1 MNKKGFSF
9 VEIIV
14 SISLLLFLLI
24 PGLKLNTHQ
33 ILNFKKLDIAIN
45 ELDFFDSI
53 YSYLRDENIIF
64 LYGESLVFNNY
75 EELKRNSIFQGFEF
89 KQPPKENFNLKIEI
103 KLSDIDF
110 YSSLNK
116 ANIIY
121 LDFTTNRKQLRTKII
136 KFIN

>member
-1 MNKKGFSF
+1 MNKKGFGF

-24 PGLKLNTHQ
+24 PSLKLNTHQ

-89 KQPPKENFNLKIEI
+89 KRPPKENFNLKIEI
-103 KLSDIDF
+103 KISDIDF

>member
-24 PGLKLNTHQ
+24 PSLKINTHQ
-33 ILNFKKLDIAIN
+33 ILNFKKIDIAVN

-53 YSYLRDENIIF
+53 YSYLRGDNIVF
-64 LYGESLVFNNY
+64 LYGDSFKFNSY
-75 EELKRNSIFQGFEF
+75 EELKRNSIFQSFEF
-89 KQPPKENFNLKIEI
+89 REPPKENFNLKIEI
-103 KLSDIDF
+103 KVSDIDF
-110 YSSLNK
+110 YSSLNR

-121 LDFTTNRKQLRTKII
+121 LNFTTNKKQLKAEII